1 MFSKKTFEFLAQLD
15 KNNNRDWFNDHKSQY
30 EEYVREPALD
40 FIRQMQAPL
49 ADVSSHFVASDKKV
63 GGSLMRI
70 HKDARFSKDK
80 TPYKINVGIQFRH
93 FMGKDVHAPGFYF
106 HLANDECFV
115 GAGIWRPESKAL
127 NAIRTCIDENPNSY
141 KKAIYDEQFKS
152 IFEMSGES
160 LKRPPRGFE
169 KEHPLIDELK
179 RKDFIA
185 ISPLT
190 QKQICS
196 NNLVDT
202 VLDRYKVADSLMGY
216 LCFALEQPY

>member
-1 MFSKKTFEFLAQLD
+1 MFSKKTFEFLALLEQ
-15 KNNNRDWFNDHKSQY
+15 NNNRAWFNEHKSQY
-30 EEYVREPALD
+30 EAYVREPALD

-49 ADVSSHFVASDKKV
+49 TELSSHFTASDKKV

-70 HKDARFSKDK
+70 HRDARFSKDK
-80 TPYKINVGIQFRH
+80 TPYKINLGIQFRH
-93 FMGKDVHAPGFYF
+93 FMGKDVHAPGLYF
-106 HLANDECFV
+106 HLANDECFAA
-115 GAGIWRPESKAL
+115 AGIWRPESKVL

-141 KKAIYDEQFKS
+141 KKAIFNEPFKS
-152 IFEMSGES
+152 AFTMSGES

-169 KEHPLIDELK
+169 KDHPLIDELK

-190 QKQICS
+190 QKQVSS

-202 VLDRYKVADSLMGY
+202 VLERYKKADSLMAY
-216 LCFALEQPY
+216 LCYALEQPY

>member
-15 KNNNRDWFNDHKSQY
+15 QNNNRDWFNDHKSQY

-49 ADVSSHFVASDKKV
+49 MGISSHFIASDKKV

-115 GAGIWRPESKAL
+115 GAGIWRPESKVL
-127 NAIRTCIDENPNSY
+127 NNIRHCIDENPNSY
-141 KKAIYDEQFKS
+141 KKAIFNDQFES
-152 IFEMSGES
+152 VYEMSGES

-190 QKQICS
+190 QKQVCS
-196 NNLVDT
+196 NNLINT
-202 VLDRYKVADSLMGY
+202 VLERYKVADPLMGY

>member
-1 MFSKKTFEFLAQLD
+1 
-15 KNNNRDWFNDHKSQY
+15 
-30 EEYVREPALD
+30 
-40 FIRQMQAPL
+40 MQAPL
-49 ADVSSHFVASDKKV
+49 AEVSSHFVASDKKV

-141 KKAIYDEQFKS
+141 KKAVYDEQFKS

-169 KEHPLIDELK
+169 KDHPLIDELK

-202 VLDRYKVADSLMGY
+202 VLERYKVADSLMGY

>member
-1 MFSKKTFEFLAQLD
+1 MFSKKTFEFLAQLE

-40 FIRQMQAPL
+40 FIRQMQAPIAEL
-49 ADVSSHFVASDKKV
+49 SSHFVASDKKV

-106 HLANDECFV
+106 HLANDECFI

-127 NAIRTCIDENPNSY
+127 NAIRTCIDENPMNVAMLLINNGWLYDFRMSNSR
-141 KKAIYDEQFKS
+141 FT
-152 IFEMSGES
+152 
-160 LKRPPRGFE
+160 
-169 KEHPLIDELK
+169 
-179 RKDFIA
+179 IA
-185 ISPLT
+185 S
-190 QKQICS
+190 S
-196 NNLVDT
+196 N
-202 VLDRYKVADSLMGY
+202 KH
-216 LCFALEQPY
+216 E

>member
-1 MFSKKTFEFLAQLD
+1 
-15 KNNNRDWFNDHKSQY
+15 
-30 EEYVREPALD
+30 
-40 FIRQMQAPL
+40 MQAPL
-49 ADVSSHFVASDKKV
+49 MGISSHFIASDKKV

-115 GAGIWRPESKAL
+115 GAGIWRPESKVL
-127 NAIRTCIDENPNSY
+127 NNIRHCIDENPNSY
-141 KKAIYDEQFKS
+141 KKAIFNDQFKS
-152 IFEMSGES
+152 VYEMSGES

-169 KEHPLIDELK
+169 KEHPLINELK

-185 ISPLT
+185 ISPFT
-190 QKQICS
+190 QKQVCS
-196 NNLVDT
+196 NNLIDT
-202 VLDRYKVADSLMGY
+202 VLERYKVADPLMGY
-216 LCFALEQPY
+216 LCFALGQPY